1 MLGGKFGGG
10 LGGGSGALGGGGGAL
25 GGTGDVLGG
34 AGDVLGGGGGVL
46 GGGRGGVLGGGRGG
60 HNLQARQSAGPYGAA
75 RHGSID
81 PLGGEGGGLSLGH
94 KAGATRERFSRER
107 NSRERG
113 GGGVFGNAAGGV
125 RSSRFRAGMPVKPH
139 ALPPIGA
146 GGLGGVSVGGAPRA
160 PGGGVWP
167 TAGGKAG
174 LYGGNYGGNHSKP
187 LGAPSYSGP
196 YR

>member
-1 MLGGKFGGG
+1 M
-10 LGGGSGALGGGGGAL
+10 LGGGGG
-25 GGTGDVLGG
+25 VLGG
-34 AGDVLGGGGGVL
+34 GRGAVLGGGGGVL

-94 KAGATRERFSRER
+94 KAGASRERFSRER
-107 NSRERG
+107 NSRERS

-167 TAGGKAG
+167 NTGGKAG